1 MNGLKTDSKQ
11 LHKIS
16 KDLRFI
22 EKDFGYTL
30 CLLTIENQFKAK
42 YFFCLQKRNF

>member
-22 EKDFGYTL
+22 EIDFGYTL
-30 CLLTIENQFKAK
+30 SLLTIDV
-42 YFFCLQKRNF
+42 LQKNKLFYVGNPF

>member
-1 MNGLKTDSKQ
+1 MNGLKTESKQ

-22 EKDFGYTL
+22 EIDFGYTL